1 MRVTGMIKIS
11 SFIQR
16 DQKKGVVFKYLK
28 DRPMQVLLN
37 FFVVPEDIRAKDRK
51 SQGNGFRMNIYIN
64 KFLALGAHLH
74 SSIRTEKIFA
84 VFMAGSL
91 V

>member
-51 SQGNGFRMNIYIN
+51 SQGNGF
-64 KFLALGAHLH
+64 
-74 SSIRTEKIFA
+74 
-84 VFMAGSL
+84 
-91 V
+91 